1 MEQDAERHAL
11 ISKTDS
17 RTRKQ
22 GEWLKPYQFQP
33 GRTGNP
39 AGRPKLPLSERLF
52 RQLTKEGNVE
62 AGKVVGNL
70 LHHATS
76 RSEKTANASV
86 RAIEQ
91 IFDRIEGKVP
101 QSVTGEGGG
110 PLEVAVLI
118 KVLGQ

>member
-1 MEQDAERHAL
+1 M
-11 ISKTDS
+11 
-17 RTRKQ
+17 
-22 GEWLKPYQFQP
+22 
-33 GRTGNP
+33 
-39 AGRPKLPLSERLF
+39 
-52 RQLTKEGNVE
+52 TKEGNVE